1 VSLVDNTLFGMVDK
15 VAVAI
20 ERLRQFCPPE
30 GYFLA
35 YSGGKDSTVLLEL
48 ARRSGVK
55 FDAHYHATTI
65 DPPELVRFVRQ
76 QPDVTIDWPKKP
88 FLARLVEKG
97 MPLRHRRWCCAE
109 YKEVGGAGR
118 IIATGIRAAESAR
131 RKNRRM
137 VEACISDKSKRYL
150 HPVIDWTDADVW
162 EFIKGDNLAYC
173 SLYDE
178 GFKRLGCV
186 LCPMAGP
193 AMHLREAHRWP
204 KIAAA
209 FRRAF
214 VRLYE
219 KNRER
224 EAYRKWPDGSAMFDW
239 WMSNTHAPNMDQMPL
254 DYDDD
259 AVGIYDDGEAPSTAR

>member
-1 VSLVDNTLFGMVDK
+1 MALLDNTLFGTVDK

-76 QPDVTIDWPKKP
+76 QPDVVIDWPQKP
-88 FLARLVEKG
+88 FLVRLAEKA
-97 MPLRHRRWCCAE
+97 MPMRRRRWCCAE
-109 YKEVGGAGR
+109 YKERGGSCR
-118 IIATGIRAAESAR
+118 LVATGIRAAESSGR
-131 RKNRRM
+131 FRRRM
-137 VEACISDKSKRYL
+137 VETCMTDPMKRYL

-162 EFIKGDNLAYC
+162 EFISGEGLPYC

-178 GFKRLGCV
+178 GFKRLGC
-186 LCPMAGP
+186 LMCPLAQQS
-193 AMHLREAHRWP
+193 ARLREAERWP
-204 KIAAA
+204 RYTAA

-214 VRLYE
+214 ERLHQRN
-219 KNRER
+219 KGNGKLDQW
-224 EAYRKWPDGSAMFDW
+224 ADGSEMFDW
-239 WMSNTHAPNMDQMPL
+239 WLRHTERPSPEQETL

-259 AVGIYDDGEAPSTAR
+259 SVGIYDDGPTAR